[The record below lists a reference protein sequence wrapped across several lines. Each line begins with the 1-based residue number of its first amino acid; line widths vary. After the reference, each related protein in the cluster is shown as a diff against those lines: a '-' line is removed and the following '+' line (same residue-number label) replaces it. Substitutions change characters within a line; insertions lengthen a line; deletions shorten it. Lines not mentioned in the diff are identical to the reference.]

1 LELPLLEEWAP
12 SLSFC
17 DRDIQARFED
27 GDFYELLRDTL
38 AQRWR
43 RRHEQRVCV
52 VTSVLS

>member
-1 LELPLLEEWAP
+1 MELPLLEEWAP